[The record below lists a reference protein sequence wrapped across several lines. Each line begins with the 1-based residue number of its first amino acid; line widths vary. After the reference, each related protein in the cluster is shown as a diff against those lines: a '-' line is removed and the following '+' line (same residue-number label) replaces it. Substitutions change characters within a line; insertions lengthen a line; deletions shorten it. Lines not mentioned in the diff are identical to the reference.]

1 MGGDADTREGR
12 AARTVAAE
20 ERTLPVALGRRVEVI
35 GDLLLPSEPTASSR
49 AACRDIAR
57 RLEEWQGPGI
67 VILCGRLVAPG
78 CGPGD
83 LSGVLEKHPELT
95 DALAT
100 FAARADSQVIAVVVP
115 AERDPALIRALE
127 RRGVAVRDGVDL
139 ECETGA
145 GTRRL
150 LVRAG
155 SLRPDRNPP
164 LDNVSTDD
172 RPWLAGMER
181 LDDPLLARRFVTSR
195 VLYRRLRRYLWA
207 PPLALAVIALL
218 LRVEF
223 VVEGLGRV
231 FHSPRQQNAL
241 QRAYDATWASRFIVT
256 VVIAV
261 ALLAVLALVVAITS
275 RGIWRALGG
284 EGLPAPWAG
293 GASGTRPIAH
303 AQLEL
308 DGEDALD
315 ATRAAVEAGAS
326 GVIVGGSLVPE
337 LTQLDAGFFACPGA
351 TSEVVHEHRGRLGL
365 PPTFL
370 HHRQES
376 TLEIETGAELHVRLL
391 LAEADLPLAT
401 MGERL
406 VTADSV
412 VKGRSKAADVH
423 AELAASW
430 PSGAS
435 WPPAPEVAADR
446 IEVRRI
452 RRLAAVSLF
461 VAGAIDLLSSVT
473 APLRQHLHLIAQYLP
488 VAVAQ
493 AAGALTAIAGI
504 GMIMLSRGVLRGQ
517 RRSWLVA
524 VTLLVASLALHL
536 VHSADVITLLVC
548 AGVLTLLIVQRE
560 RFRAQTEP
568 ATLVTAFVIL
578 AVGGIVATLG
588 GFLAVEIAGRVHHHP
603 LPAWPDVLLG
613 SAERLVGV
621 ESVAFPTTI
630 DRYASVSLLAV
641 GLCLILVAL
650 YLLTRPVVDRRLSS
664 GRAAMGRRAAELR
677 ARDIVRRHGTGTLDY
692 FALRD
697 DKQWFFHRD
706 SVVAYAVL
714 GGVCLVSPDPIGPFS
729 ERAHVWDSFRR
740 YVDRNGWGLGVM
752 GAGEEWLPTYQ
763 ASGMRF
769 LYIGDEAVVDPR
781 QFSLQGGKMK
791 GLRQAVN
798 RVARYGYTVRFLDPA
813 RLEPQD
819 AARMAELMAK
829 SRRGEEE
836 RGFSMMLGRLFDRR
850 DTGLLLTLVEDPDGA
865 PVAMCQFV
873 PSPAIGGYSLDLMR
887 RDPGDHPNGLLDF
900 ALCSTIDHLKEMG
913 MRGLSLNFAALRSV
927 LEGDTGDGVTQRVE
941 RWALRRLSGVLQIE
955 TLWRFNAK
963 YEPRW
968 LPRYIVFDSAEQFVP
983 VVLQIMRA
991 ESLTEMPVIGRLLTT
1006 GAAKRSGPVLP
1017 EEVLAAQ
1024 EHTGNGAPRRQESG
1038 ADAVPAGESRC
1049 PRCGHPG
1056 VHRDPGDG
1064 GPCEGCDR
1072 CWSDEQRRDRPPHH
1086 IATGGSS

>member
-1 MGGDADTREGR
+1 VGSEPVTAV
-12 AARTVAAE
+12 RTDRV
-20 ERTLPVALGRRVEVI
+20 LPVALGRRVEVI
-35 GDLLLPSEPTASSR
+35 GDLLLPPEPTDSSR
-49 AACRDIAR
+49 AACRDIAQ
-57 RLEEWQGPGI
+57 RLGEWQGPGI
-67 VILCGRLVAPG
+67 VIVCGRLVAPG
-78 CGPGD
+78 CPD
-83 LSGVLEKHPELT
+83 DPTGVLDQHPDLM
-95 DALAT
+95 DALGA
-100 FAARADSQVIAVVVP
+100 FASRADSQVVVVMAP
-115 AERDPALIRALE
+115 SERVPALVQALE
-127 RRGVAVRDGVDL
+127 CRGVAVHDGVDL
-139 ECETGA
+139 ACETGA
-145 GTRRL
+145 GTRTV

-155 SLRPDRNPP
+155 TLRPDGNPP
-164 LDNVSTDD
+164 MDATPTDD
-172 RPWLAGMER
+172 RPWLVGMDR
-181 LDDPLLARRFVTSR
+181 LDDPRSARRFVTSR

-223 VVEGLGRV
+223 VVDGLGRV
-231 FHSPRQQNAL
+231 FRTHRQQTAL
-241 QRAYDATWASRFIVT
+241 QRAYDATWPSRFIVT
-256 VVIAV
+256 LVIAV
-261 ALLAVLALVVAITS
+261 ALLAILALVVAITS

-284 EGLPAPWAG
+284 EDLPAPWAG
-293 GASGTRPIAH
+293 GPSGTRPIAH

-308 DGEDALD
+308 DGVDALD
-315 ATRAAVEAGAS
+315 GARAAVEAGAS
-326 GVIVGGSLVPE
+326 GVIVGGALVPE
-337 LTQLDAGFFACPGA
+337 LTHLDAGFFACPGA

-406 VTADSV
+406 ITADTV
-412 VKGRSKAADVH
+412 VKGRSKAAQVH

-430 PSGAS
+430 PGGAS
-435 WPPAPEVAADR
+435 WPPAPEVAADHIR
-446 IEVRRI
+446 VRRI
-452 RRLAAVSLF
+452 RRLAAVLLF

-473 APLRQHLHLIAQYLP
+473 TPLREHLHLIAQYLP
-488 VAVAQ
+488 VAVVQ
-493 AAGALTAIAGI
+493 AAGALTALAGI
-504 GMIMLSRGVLRGQ
+504 GMIMLSRGILRGQ

-524 VTLLVASLALHL
+524 VMLLIASLALHL
-536 VHSADVITLLVC
+536 LHAADVVTLVVC
-548 AGVLTLLIVQRE
+548 AGVLSLLIVQRD
-560 RFRAQTEP
+560 RFRAQTEQ
-568 ATLVTAFVIL
+568 ATLVSAFVIL
-578 AVGGIVATLG
+578 AVGGVVATLG
-588 GFLAVEIAGRVHHHP
+588 GFLAVEVAGRVHHHP
-603 LPAWPDVLLG
+603 LPRWPDVLLG

-621 ESVAFPTTI
+621 DWVAFPPTI
-630 DRYASVSLLAV
+630 DRYVSISLLAV
-641 GLCLILVAL
+641 GVSLIVVAL

-664 GRAAMGRRAAELR
+664 GRAAIGRRAAELR

-706 SVVAYAVL
+706 SLVAYGIF

-740 YVDRNGWGLGVM
+740 FVDRNGWGLGVM

-781 QFSLQGGKMK
+781 EFSLQGGKMK

-813 RLEPQD
+813 RLDPAD

-829 SRRGEEE
+829 SRRGEQE

-850 DTGLLLTLVEDPDGA
+850 DTGLLLTLVEGPDGA

-900 ALCSTIDHLKEMG
+900 ALCSTIERLKEMG
-913 MRGLSLNFAALRSV
+913 MKGLSLNFAALRSV
-927 LEGDTGDGVTQRVE
+927 LEGDSGDGVTQRVE

-983 VVLQIMRA
+983 VVVQIMRA
-991 ESLTEMPVIGRLLTT
+991 ESLTEVPVIGRLLTT
-1006 GAAKRSGPVLP
+1006 SGTKRSGPALP

-1024 EHTGNGAPRRQESG
+1024 EHAGNGAATRQE
-1038 ADAVPAGESRC
+1038 AGTA
-1049 PRCGHPG
+1049 PRP
-1056 VHRDPGDG
+1056 
-1064 GPCEGCDR
+1064 
-1072 CWSDEQRRDRPPHH
+1072 
-1086 IATGGSS
+1086 

>member
-1 MGGDADTREGR
+1 MGYSADMGVGSGP
-12 AARTVAAE
+12 AAAE
-20 ERTLPVALGRRVEVI
+20 STDRTLPVALGRRVEVV
-35 GDLLLPSEPTASSR
+35 GDLLLPPEPTDSSR
-49 AACRDIAR
+49 AACRDIAQ

-67 VILCGRLVAPG
+67 VIVCGRLVAPG
-78 CGPGD
+78 CPD
-83 LSGVLEKHPELT
+83 DPVGVMDKHPDLM
-95 DALAT
+95 DALSA
-100 FAARADSQVIAVVVP
+100 FASRADSRVVVVMAP
-115 AERDPALIRALE
+115 SERDPALVQALE

-139 ECETGA
+139 ACETGA
-145 GTRRL
+145 GTRTV

-155 SLRPDRNPP
+155 TLRPDGNPP
-164 LDNVSTDD
+164 IDATPTED
-172 RPWLAGMER
+172 RPWLVGMDR
-181 LDDPLLARRFVTSR
+181 LDDPRAARRFVTSR

-223 VVEGLGRV
+223 VIDGLGRV
-231 FHSPRQQNAL
+231 FRSHRQQTAL
-241 QRAYDATWASRFIVT
+241 QRAYDATWPSRFIVT
-256 VVIAV
+256 VVIAL
-261 ALLAVLALVVAITS
+261 ALLAILALVVAITS

-293 GASGTRPIAH
+293 GPVGTRPIAH

-308 DGEDALD
+308 DGVDALD
-315 ATRAAVEAGAS
+315 AARVAVDAGAS
-326 GVIVGGSLVPE
+326 GVIVGGALVPE
-337 LTQLDAGFFACPGA
+337 LTHLDAGFFACPGA

-406 VTADSV
+406 VTADTV
-412 VKGRSKAADVH
+412 VKGRSKAAQVH

-430 PSGAS
+430 PGGAS
-435 WPPAPEVAADR
+435 WPPAPEVAADHIR
-446 IEVRRI
+446 VRRI
-452 RRLAAVSLF
+452 RRLAAVLLF
-461 VAGAIDLLSSVT
+461 VAGAVDLLSSVT
-473 APLRQHLHLIAQYLP
+473 TPLREHLHLIAQYLP
-488 VAVAQ
+488 VAVVQ
-493 AAGALTAIAGI
+493 AAGAVTAIAGI
-504 GMIMLSRGVLRGQ
+504 GMIMLSRGILRGQ

-524 VTLLVASLALHL
+524 VMLLITSLALHL
-536 VHSADVITLLVC
+536 LHAADVVTLVVC
-548 AGVLTLLIVQRE
+548 AGVLALLIIQRD
-560 RFRAQTEP
+560 RFQAQTER
-568 ATLVTAFVIL
+568 ATLVSAFVIL
-578 AVGGIVATLG
+578 AVGGVVATLG

-603 LPAWPDVLLG
+603 LPGWPEVLLG

-621 ESVAFPTTI
+621 DWVVFPPTI
-630 DRYASVSLLAV
+630 DRYASISLLAV
-641 GLCLILVAL
+641 GLSLIVVAL

-664 GRAAMGRRAAELR
+664 GRAAIGRRAAELR

-706 SVVAYAVL
+706 SLVAYAVI

-740 YVDRNGWGLGVM
+740 YVDRHGWGLGVM

-781 QFSLQGGKMK
+781 EFSLQGGKMK

-813 RLEPQD
+813 RLDPAD

-850 DTGLLLTLVEDPDGA
+850 DTGLLLTLVEGPDGE

-900 ALCSTIDHLKEMG
+900 ALCSTIERLKEMG
-913 MRGLSLNFAALRSV
+913 MKGLSLNFAALRSV
-927 LEGDTGDGVTQRVE
+927 LEGESGDGVTQRVE

-983 VVLQIMRA
+983 VVVQIMRA
-991 ESLTEMPVIGRLLTT
+991 ESLTEVPVIGRLLSTS
-1006 GAAKRSGPVLP
+1006 GAKRSGPALP

-1024 EHTGNGAPRRQESG
+1024 ERAGNGTETRQEAGTAPR
-1038 ADAVPAGESRC
+1038 P
-1049 PRCGHPG
+1049 
-1056 VHRDPGDG
+1056 
-1064 GPCEGCDR
+1064 
-1072 CWSDEQRRDRPPHH
+1072 
-1086 IATGGSS
+1086 